1 MYGWPLFWLVSAPM
15 SLIMVIAMMGRDM
28 TSPEDVSHMIGFS
41 VRWAV
46 PFIFLVVATSSLQ
59 ALFPGPVSMWLLRN
73 RKYTGLCFAVA
84 MGWQGLFIFMMTN
97 IHRGYYFEEIFYLR
111 DELEGHL
118 SGLYFLFAY
127 AFSVYWWNLYYFE
140 DPTPIDY
147 VFYWMGFV
155 AFTFRIAAW
164 GGKRLKAA
172 ALKTPVPRVP
182 PAFRAAGGALIV
194 FGLVAAATGL
204 QWQEAV
210 SGFLL
215 AQAWSENLEL
225 WLPFWP
231 FEPFLPLFIIGLGT
245 LLLTK
250 VSAESGRAEP
260 SPSSGF
266 RGVRLAAETPQHS
279 HEDRNAVDSGGQ
291 RKRGK
296 QLNAAA
302 FDDHA
307 RHPSAGT
314 IQHPHLALP
323 GKSQGGCIAA
333 SPLAFLTDC
342 EYLQ

>member
-1 MYGWPLFWLVSAPM
+1 M
-15 SLIMVIAMMGRDM
+15 SLIMVMAMMGRDL
-28 TSPEDVSHMIGFS
+28 TIPEDVSHMIGFS

-46 PFIFLVVATSSLQ
+46 PFIFIVAATSSLQ
-59 ALFPGPVSMWLLRN
+59 KLFPGPVPGWLLRN

-111 DELEGHL
+111 DELEGSTGYLFLAGMVVTSFKFGRRRLTSKQWRLLHL

-260 SPSSGF
+260 SPRS
-266 RGVRLAAETPQHS
+266 
-279 HEDRNAVDSGGQ
+279 
-291 RKRGK
+291 
-296 QLNAAA
+296 
-302 FDDHA
+302 
-307 RHPSAGT
+307 
-314 IQHPHLALP
+314 
-323 GKSQGGCIAA
+323 
-333 SPLAFLTDC
+333 
-342 EYLQ
+342 